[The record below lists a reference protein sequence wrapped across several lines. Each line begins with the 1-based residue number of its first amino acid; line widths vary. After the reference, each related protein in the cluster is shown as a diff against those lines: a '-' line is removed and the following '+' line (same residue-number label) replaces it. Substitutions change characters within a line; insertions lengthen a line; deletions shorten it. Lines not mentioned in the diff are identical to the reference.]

1 MIDILDVTKAYDG
14 FPAIGGLTLNMRE
27 GEVFGLL
34 GTNGAGKTT
43 LLRMIAGIIKADS
56 GSITIDNLPVYDNPA
71 AKEMFF
77 FIPDDLYFLPHSRG
91 RDMAIHYAGLYKD
104 FSMEEFDSMMERFG
118 LDPMRRIAGF
128 SKGMKKQLAVVL
140 GLSSHTG
147 YLLCDETFDGLDPVM
162 RQATKSLI
170 AQAMEDRN
178 LTTVMTSHNLREL
191 EDVCDHVGLLHKGGV
206 LLSKDIEDLKIGV
219 QKLQVVYNDEADSM
233 ETESRMDIL
242 DHRRQG
248 RLHVYV
254 ARQTP
259 DELEA
264 VFRDVDTVLYE
275 ILPLT
280 LEEIF
285 ISETEVVGYDIQK
298 IIQG

>member
-1 MIDILDVTKAYDG
+1 MIDITDVYKTYEG
-14 FPAIGGLTLNMRE
+14 SPAVSNLSLHMKG

-56 GSITIDNLPVYDNPA
+56 GSITIDGLPVYDNPVV
-71 AKEMFF
+71 KEKFF
-77 FIPDDLYFLPHSRG
+77 FIPDELYFLPHSRG
-91 RDMAIHYAGLYKD
+91 RDMARHYAGIYPD
-104 FSMEEFDSMMERFG
+104 FSTEEFNTMMERFG
-118 LDPMRRIAGF
+118 LDPARRINSF

-140 GLSSHTG
+140 GLSSHTR

-170 AQAMEDRN
+170 AVAMEERS

-219 QKLQVVYNDEADSM
+219 QKLQVVYADEDDSYNA
-233 ETESRMDIL
+233 EERMSIL
-242 DHRRQG
+242 DHKRQG

-259 DELEA
+259 DELDEI
-264 VFRDVDTVLYE
+264 FDDIDTVLYE

-298 IIQG
+298 IING